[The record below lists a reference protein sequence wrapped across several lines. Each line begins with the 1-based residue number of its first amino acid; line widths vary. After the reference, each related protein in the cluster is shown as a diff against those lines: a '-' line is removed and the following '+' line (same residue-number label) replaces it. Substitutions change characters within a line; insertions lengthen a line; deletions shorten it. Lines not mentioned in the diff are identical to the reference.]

1 MEQQK
6 PRRIKVVL
14 NGKAGRR
21 TGEQAKKLIDESF
34 KSLDPN
40 LTIDYAF
47 TKAPRHATELAHQ
60 ASEEGYNLVVASG
73 GDGTVNEVVNG
84 LVHTQT
90 TMGIIP
96 NGSGNVFAHEMK
108 LPTDTLEAC
117 RMILSREPTE
127 VDVAQVGDRFY
138 IWLLGIGIEAKTAY
152 MVNPT
157 LKKYFGVLAY
167 VVAALRNALD
177 PGYSLMRMTADDKE
191 MTFFTFNTIVG
202 NAASFDGFLG
212 IRSRHSITDGFL
224 DVCILQ
230 KKTIL
235 GILELMFNFFKG
247 RRDYYRFI
255 DRWGAAHI
263 RVKEL
268 RIETVPSA
276 YYHVDGEVAG
286 KTPIE
291 VKLHHKAMKLIL
303 PPRS

>member
-1 MEQQK
+1 
-6 PRRIKVVL
+6 
-14 NGKAGRR
+14 
-21 TGEQAKKLIDESF
+21 QA
-34 KSLDPN
+34 
-40 LTIDYAF
+40 
-47 TKAPRHATELAHQ
+47 
-60 ASEEGYNLVVASG
+60 
-73 GDGTVNEVVNG
+73 
-84 LVHTQT
+84 

-96 NGSGNVFAHEMK
+96 NGSGNVFAQEMD
-108 LPTDTLEAC
+108 LPIKTFEAC
-117 RMILSREPTE
+117 RNILTGEATE
-127 VDVAQVGDRFY
+127 IDVAQVGDRFY
-138 IWLLGIGIEAKTAY
+138 VWLLGIGIEAKTAQ

-157 LKKYFGVLAY
+157 LKKYFGTLAY
-167 VVAALRNALD
+167 VIAALRNAFD

-212 IRSRHSITDGFL
+212 IRSRHSIDDGYL

-230 KKTIL
+230 KKSLL
-235 GILELMFNFFKG
+235 GILELIFNFFKG